1 MDTGGEV
8 VLLQK
13 QVQLLQDEVTRLR
26 LRGEEPARGK
36 AEPGIKNLP
45 NGDTGD
51 VNKGKKV
58 QKGDFCQQK
67 RSFKMHII
75 SLRTNIQLTN

>member
-36 AEPGIKNLP
+36 AEPGTKNLP

-58 QKGDFCQQK
+58 QKRDLLKCT
-67 RSFKMHII
+67 SPH
-75 SLRTNIQLTN
+75 

>member
-1 MDTGGEV
+1 M

-36 AEPGIKNLP
+36 AEPGSKNLP

-58 QKGDFCQQK
+58 QKGGFCQK
-67 RSFKMHII
+67 ERPFKIYII
-75 SLRTNIQLTN
+75 SLRTNSQLTN

>member
-36 AEPGIKNLP
+36 AEPGVKNLP

-58 QKGDFCQQK
+58 QKK
-67 RSFKMHII
+67 RPFKMHTI
-75 SLRTNIQLTN
+75 SSRTTFS

>member
-36 AEPGIKNLP
+36 AEPAIKNLP

-58 QKGDFCQQK
+58 QKGDFYLK
-67 RSFKMHII
+67 RPFKMHII

>member
-36 AEPGIKNLP
+36 AEPGAKNLP

-58 QKGDFCQQK
+58 QKEDFCLK
-67 RSFKMHII
+67 KETI
-75 SLRTNIQLTN
+75 SLRTTFS